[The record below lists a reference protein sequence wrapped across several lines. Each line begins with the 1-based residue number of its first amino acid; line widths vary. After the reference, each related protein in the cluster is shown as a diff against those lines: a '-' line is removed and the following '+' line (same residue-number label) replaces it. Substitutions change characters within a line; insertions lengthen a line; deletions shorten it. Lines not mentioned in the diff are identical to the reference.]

1 MSTHTAASQEY
12 ERVLI
17 DIVRLLPPN
26 RVEQLVDFARFLEAQ
41 ILTEALTE
49 EEEIAEVEA
58 DNARWDALLDTDE
71 AQDLLEK
78 LADEALEEHRAGKTK
93 PMTVDDEGRIV
104 PG

>member
-1 MSTHTAASQEY
+1 
-12 ERVLI
+12 LI

-41 ILTEALTE
+41 ILTEALNE

-58 DNARWDALLDTDE
+58 DNARWDALLDIDE
-71 AQDLLEK
+71 AQDMLEK
-78 LADEALEEHRAGKTK
+78 LADEALEEYQTGKTK
-93 PMTVDDEGRIV
+93 RMTVDDEGRIV